1 MCVTVCSPGYY
12 KDESQ
17 TCKPC
22 NSQCLNCE
30 SATGCTSC
38 RDPAKVLLF
47 GECQYE
53 SCAQQYYLDFST
65 KTCKEC
71 DWSCNACKGPLRTDC
86 LQCMESSVLHEGACV
101 EQCPTAFYKESD
113 TCQRCDQHC
122 LQCHQPNECSL
133 CEAPFFLLDT
143 QCVYKCRK
151 GYYADHAQRKCI
163 ACPHG
168 CLECDSDSLCH
179 LCDSN
184 TFLKNKICISACGQ
198 GFYGNKWTRECEG
211 ECLSL

>member
-1 MCVTVCSPGYY
+1 MKSLSRATAA
-12 KDESQ
+12 
-17 TCKPC
+17 C